1 MIDNYPVG
9 RIVIGL
15 FGEIAPKTVKNF
27 VTLATSGVEGKAYA
41 GTRFHRVMKRYLI
54 QGITSLTLRTD
65 HDYSIQ
71 SYLNW
76 CSWRR

>member
-1 MIDNYPVG
+1 MIDNYPAG

-27 VTLATSGVEGKAYA
+27 ITLATSGVKGKAYA

-54 QGITSLTLRTD
+54 QGVASFTLCTD
-65 HDYSIQ
+65 RDYSV
-71 SYLNW
+71 
-76 CSWRR
+76 